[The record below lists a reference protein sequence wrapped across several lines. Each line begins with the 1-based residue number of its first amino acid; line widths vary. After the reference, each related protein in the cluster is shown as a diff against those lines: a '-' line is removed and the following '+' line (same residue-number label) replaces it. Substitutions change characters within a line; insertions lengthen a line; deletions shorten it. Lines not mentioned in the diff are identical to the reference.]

1 VTTYQRRCNSRSYG
15 KASSGYCAARRTDV
29 RFRVELIRSGRMMLF
44 CPPGVYR
51 AQSDT
56 AVLAGVVRDGGYAK
70 GRHVLDVGTG
80 SGALAL
86 AAARAGAA
94 SVTAV
99 DLSWRSVAATWLNCR
114 LRLAP
119 VTVRRGD
126 LFDPVEGR
134 RFDMIVANPPYVP
147 AETVTLPRRGIARCW
162 DGGLDGRAV
171 LDRICD
177 GAAARLTED
186 GVLLLVHSAVCGA
199 EMTVRRLADAGMD
212 ADVIERGLI
221 PFGPVMRARAALLHA
236 RGLIEAG
243 EMVEELVVVGARR
256 A

>member
-1 VTTYQRRCNSRSYG
+1 VTLGDTGRGQ
-15 KASSGYCAARRTDV
+15 V
-29 RFRVELIRSGRMMLF
+29 RLSEVPTMMLF

-51 AQSDT
+51 AQTDT
-56 AVLAGVVRDGGYAK
+56 AVLAGVIQAGGYAQ
-70 GRHVLDVGTG
+70 GCHVLDVGTG

-86 AAARAGAA
+86 AAAGAGAS

-114 LRLAP
+114 LHSAA
-119 VTVRRGD
+119 VAVRRGD
-126 LFDPVEGR
+126 LFDPIAGR
-134 RFDMIVANPPYVP
+134 RFDLIVANPPYVP
-147 AETVTLPRRGIARCW
+147 AETVALPRHRVARCW

-177 GAAARLTED
+177 SAATHLTED

-199 EMTVRRLADAGMD
+199 ERTVRRLADAGMD
-212 ADVIERGLI
+212 AEVIERGLI
-221 PFGPVMRARAALLHA
+221 PFGPVMRARSALLHA

-243 EMVEELVVVGARR
+243 QTLEELVVVGARR
-256 A
+256 V